1 MSTMSPRP
9 TIFISAVS
17 KELRSA
23 RQLVAN
29 TLTFL
34 GYEPVWQ
41 DIFGTEGGDL
51 RQMLR
56 TQIDQCKG
64 VVQLVGQCYG
74 AEPPAPDPEFG
85 RVSYTQFEAL
95 YGRKKG
101 KKVWYLFMDEN
112 FPIDQHEPEP
122 DEVRQL
128 QAAYRNVLK
137 ADTHLFHPLASREA
151 LEAGVLKLRDDLTR
165 LRRGAK
171 QWAVGVAALLAIIA
185 LLVVWLVHSQ
195 SETKRTMGAMSAQM
209 AKDGGAVEQIAKR
222 FENIASTGGLIAAP
236 KTPEEH
242 YHNAR
247 VHELGGNFVSA
258 RKEYAEYLA
267 ANLEAIDPWLSYAAM
282 LKAQEGKAGALDSF
296 RSLGD
301 KLKPPTVSY
310 QAAFAMFDD
319 GEARVTKLKAL
330 ADANPDFGPLPWLI
344 SQEYSEG
351 RKGDQTLAD
360 QRVEKEWLEKFRKA
374 QAAGK
379 FEKFFLDKKEAQKWT
394 DAAEAR
400 WAKLTSTPERVLEN
414 PVTVTAQQS
423 NSGWAAIFSLTDF
436 KAKELFY
443 RLDGKGEFISTG
455 HLPYQSPQT
464 GMPMI
469 NTFVPMPNLPPGEH
483 TIEVKYTDKNGA
495 TNGPYTLKFST
506 GDQQFAQAKMSLNM
520 VSGSWLS
527 FRDYDGKVLLYF
539 TTLMSYRPAIKEV
552 HYSLNS
558 EALDQTFKFK
568 ATDKMFEVGDDL
580 YLTVPSNTQFAN
592 VQITYKDGTK
602 SPVQKVMRA
611 QQ

>member
-122 DEVRQL
+122 EEVRQL
-128 QAAYRNVLK
+128 QAAYRSVLK

-195 SETKRTMGAMSAQM
+195 SETKRTMGVMSAQM

-258 RKEYAEYLA
+258 RKEYAEYLT
-267 ANLEAIDPWLSYAAM
+267 ANLETIDPWLSYAAM

-310 QAAFAMFDD
+310 QAALAMFED
-319 GEARVTKLKAL
+319 GEARITKLKAL

-344 SQEYSEG
+344 SQEFSEG

-360 QRVEKEWLEKFRKA
+360 QRAEKEWLEKFRKA

-400 WAKLTSTPERVLEN
+400 WAKLTSTPDTVREN

-469 NTFVPMPNLPPGEH
+469 NTFVPMPNLSPGEH
-483 TIEVKYTDKNGA
+483 TIDVKYTDKNGA

-506 GDQQFAQAKMSLNM
+506 GDQQFSQAKMSLNM

-527 FRDYDGKVLLYF
+527 FRDYEGKVLLYF

-558 EALDQTFKFK
+558 EALDQNFKFK
-568 ATDKMFEVGDDL
+568 PTDKMFEVGDDL
-580 YLTVPSNTQFAN
+580 YLTVPGNTQFAN
-592 VQITYKDGTK
+592 VQLTYKDGTK
-602 SPVQKVMRA
+602 SPVQKVMRT

>member
-1 MSTMSPRP
+1 MSPRP

-74 AEPPAPDPEFG
+74 AEPPAADAEFG
-85 RVSYTQFEAL
+85 RVSYTQYEAL
-95 YGRKKG
+95 YARKKG
-101 KKVWYLFMDEN
+101 KKVWYLFMDES
-112 FPIDQHEPEP
+112 FPIDQHEQEPE
-122 DEVRQL
+122 EVRQL
-128 QAAYRNVLK
+128 QSAYRQVLK

-171 QWAVGVAALLAIIA
+171 QWAVGVAVLLGLIAI
-185 LLVVWLVHSQ
+185 LVIWLVRGQ
-195 SETKRTMGAMSAQM
+195 GETRKAVGAMTAQM
-209 AKDGGAVEQIAKR
+209 AKDGGAVEAIAKR
-222 FENIASTGGLIAAP
+222 FENIASSGGLVPNP

-247 VHELGGNFVSA
+247 VHELGGNFILA
-258 RKEYAEYLA
+258 RKEYAEYLS
-267 ANLEAIDPWLSYAAM
+267 ANLEALDPWLSYAAM
-282 LKAQEGKAGALDSF
+282 LKAQEGRAGAIETI
-296 RSLGD
+296 RYLGD

-310 QAAFAMFDD
+310 QTALAMFED
-319 GEARVTKLKAL
+319 GEARVTKLRAL
-330 ADANPDFGPLPWLI
+330 ADANPDFGPLAWLI

-351 RKGDQTLAD
+351 RKGEQTLAD
-360 QRVEKEWLEKFRKA
+360 QRGEKEWLEKFRA
-374 QAAGK
+374 AHAAGK
-379 FEKFFLDKKEAQKWT
+379 FDKYFLDKKEAQKWT
-394 DAAEAR
+394 DAAETR
-400 WAKLTSTPERVLEN
+400 WAKLISTPDSVREN

-423 NSGWAAIFSLTDF
+423 NSGWAAVFSLTDY

-443 RLDGKGEFISTG
+443 RLDGKGEFLSTG

-464 GMPMI
+464 GLPMI

-483 TIEVKYTDKNGA
+483 TIDVKYTDKNGT
-495 TNGPYTLKFST
+495 TNGPYTLKFAT

-527 FRDYDGKVLLYF
+527 FRDYEGKVMLYF
-539 TTLMSYRPAIKEV
+539 TTLMSYRPAIKEIR
-552 HYSLNS
+552 YSLNS
-558 EALDQTFKFK
+558 EALDQMWKFK
-568 ATDKMFEVGDDL
+568 ATDKMFDVGDDL
-580 YLTVPSNTQFAN
+580 YTAVPGNTQYAN

-602 SPVQKVMRA
+602 SPVQKVMRT

>member
-1 MSTMSPRP
+1 MSAMSPRP

-122 DEVRQL
+122 EEVRQL

-185 LLVVWLVHSQ
+185 LLVLWLVHSQ
-195 SETKRTMGAMSAQM
+195 SETTRTMGAMSAQM
-209 AKDGGAVEQIAKR
+209 TKDGGAVEQIAKR

-258 RKEYAEYLA
+258 RKEYAEYLT

-296 RSLGD
+296 RTLGD

-310 QAAFAMFDD
+310 QAALAMFDD

-360 QRVEKEWLEKFRKA
+360 QRAEKEWLEKFRKA

-400 WAKLTSTPERVLEN
+400 WAKLTSTPDSVREN

-423 NSGWAAIFSLTDF
+423 NSGWAAVFSLTDF

-443 RLDGKGEFISTG
+443 RLDGKGEFMSTG

-506 GDQQFAQAKMSLNM
+506 GDQQFSQAKMSLNM

-568 ATDKMFEVGDDL
+568 PTDKMFEVGDDL
-580 YLTVPSNTQFAN
+580 YLTVPGNTQFAN
-592 VQITYKDGTK
+592 VQLTYKDGTK
-602 SPVQKVMRA
+602 SPVQKVMRT